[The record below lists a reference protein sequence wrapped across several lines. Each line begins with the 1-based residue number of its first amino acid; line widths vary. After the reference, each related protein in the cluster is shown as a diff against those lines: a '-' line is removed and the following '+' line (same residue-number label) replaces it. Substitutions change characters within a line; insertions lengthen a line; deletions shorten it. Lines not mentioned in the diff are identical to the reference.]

1 MLYQL
6 LIPLLLAVTVHG
18 TQQGKA
24 KKLRKQREKRKKAV
38 RMLRTKGQNSDD
50 VFAPSLSPSEES
62 PLDEAEQQQSVST
75 AMAPSTAVGGM
86 FVYLNQQGGGA
97 ATLEVPKEATVATL
111 VAAAAGSGVDLSGRT
126 LMFGGELLSD
136 PSAPLSDIG
145 VGAEAVIDVSRFV
158 WNRQTLHE
166 LQPVFEAEVVVQGGV
181 NQIIFLRFHVSTRRL
196 KNTDCI
202 EMQFLFPQSNGGW
215 SRSRFD
221 WTQAQRAVV
230 EYLDLIGVVRKD
242 PHNHA
247 DNERF
252 IEVDASNHI
261 SVTESGNDIDLP
273 FQCPLPGVTRPLTF
287 ELERWSVV
295 LRRVASN

>member
-1 MLYQL
+1 M
-6 LIPLLLAVTVHG
+6 HG
-18 TQQGKA
+18 TQQGIA
-24 KKLRKQREKRKKAV
+24 NKLRKQREKRKSAV
-38 RMLRTKGQNSDD
+38 RMLRTNAKKLDF
-50 VFAPSLSPSEES
+50 VIEMVAPSQSPSVDLSIEN
-62 PLDEAEQQQSVST
+62 AEQQQSACT
-75 AMAPSTAVGGM
+75 AMTPNSAERGAEGEM
-86 FVYLNQQGGGA
+86 LVYLNQEREA
-97 ATLEVPKEATVATL
+97 AVALEVPREATVATL
-111 VAAAAGSGVDLSGRT
+111 VAAAASSGVDLRRRT
-126 LMFGGELLSD
+126 LRFGGESLSD
-136 PSAPLSDIG
+136 HSTSLADIG
-145 VGAEAVIDVSRFV
+145 VGAEAVIEVSRFV
-158 WNRQTLHE
+158 WNRETLKE
-166 LQPVFEAEVVVQGGV
+166 LQPVFEAEVVVPERV

-230 EYLDLIGVVRKD
+230 EYLDWIGVVRKD

-273 FQCPLPGVTRPLTF
+273 LQCPLPGVTRPLIF
-287 ELERWSVV
+287 GLERWSVV